1 MIAIRNVPSQAQP
14 AINTVLALAAQS
26 AEAGLI

>member
-1 MIAIRNVPSQAQP
+1 MIAIRNVPSQAHR
-14 AINTVLALAAQS
+14 AINTVLALVAQS